1 MDDNEANFL
10 RSDIIDRMYKLGFWL
25 GSEMQII
32 LDITENPEKVLQFRR
47 SDGAEVFMT
56 IKR

>member
-1 MDDNEANFL
+1 MDDNEANVL

-25 GSEMQII
+25 GSEIQII
-32 LDITENPEKVLQFRR
+32 PDITENPEKVLQFRR